1 MPAAVVERRILGHG
15 GKNWVTETSAPDAIN
30 QLPKFISFVAG
41 ALHRNGHSVGDS
53 IAIAVGTCRRW
64 AAGGGHVTPITRSRA
79 AAAIAEW
86 ESKKSQTKHGVRL
99 SVNLAGAGWLP
110 GPDAEWKKLVG
121 GKVVSRKPFGQGHHE
136 GVKEASGV
144 AKHHGFTDAQ
154 IAEATKAMTAR
165 AKERQAAD
173 KARHDRGLT
182 GAQAAEEILAKTGH
196 GKATKDTAKADR
208 NALVKHMRAEE
219 RKEAAAVGHN
229 GPIRHGGKVPKETT
243 KARPGRS
250 GPGRGKQ
257 RSPKGLS
264 PGIEA
269 QRQELLK
276 RIAAMTADI
285 NARAQGH
292 EKQAAQAH
300 KEGKL
305 GKAFRS
311 LGRAVGLRRALHAHH
326 NAAAGVLLGSTTK
339 GAKLRAHLERAA
351 VRQHGKANVASGR
364 AFGAAAGAAG
374 SATAVT
380 AVYGGMHAAKLFGMS
395 NGDSVPTIDL
405 AGFKASQKRAPV
417 GGPTGG
423 QWTPVGGAAPATPKG
438 TVGVTPALKSWAQK
452 QIGHYPP
459 NVNTAALRTKWDNWF
474 RFLTLP
480 PATQARL
487 AKANP
492 GKTPKRPVKP
502 PIAQLPFLLSNG
514 GAMEQ
519 LELASA
525 VPANGTSDGQ
535 SVDLDTVLTKHI
547 RSGHK
552 MRVPKGTAPAGLK
565 KMHSFLHRKG
575 RANHT
580 HGKAMSMSL
589 DQGAFAVQ
597 LAEARRAAQE
607 LAAQQNAGQ
616 VKGVSG
622 TSSEARKA
630 ASSKGQALSDGSFP
644 VTSPD
649 LLRRA
654 LLSYGRAVEAGKGAQ
669 VKALILRNAERLG
682 KPADWGQ
689 LMSWAHGGQ
698 SMSNPATALGR
709 VLGGT
714 VELARRGRP
723 MAHPYRPTGPERT
736 HVVSNLKAARALRR
750 KGNSRQAASIEGS
763 LIAKA
768 TNRAR
773 AMPDGSRRAHTTEE
787 ARLGIAVLT
796 KMAGVKGTGFDTVI
810 PRQPAPG
817 TANVAK
823 AKGPQPTGTIPAQA
837 LHAKAGG
844 PSAPSSPAVQALRA
858 RGGSSVPGGRTQVAA
873 ALHPHTETRR
883 N

>member
-1 MPAAVVERRILGHG
+1 MITFDPYLSTVFAEHRGKAPSVNLAVDSLVKASTPEPVGPHALWKKKGFH
-15 GKNWVTETSAPDAIN
+15 
-30 QLPKFISFVAG
+30 LPYYVQHIANDLREKRGMDES
-41 ALHRNGHSVGDS
+41 R
-53 IAIAVGTCRRW
+53 AIAVALGAVKRW
-64 AAGGGHVTPITRSRA
+64 ARGGGKVDPTTRA
-79 AAAIAEW
+79 AAAKAVAEW
-86 ESKKSQTKHGVRL
+86 EATKARAHSVKSEKNL
-99 SVNLAGAGWLP
+99 SVELAGAGWLP
-110 GPDAEWKKLVG
+110 GPDAEWRKLVG

-154 IAEATKAMTAR
+154 IAEATRQMTAR

-208 NALVKHMRAEE
+208 YALVKHMRAEE
-219 RKEAAAVGHN
+219 QKEAAAVGHT
-229 GPIRHGGKVPKETT
+229 GPIRHGGKAPKETT
-243 KARPGRS
+243 RPRSGRS

-257 RSPKGLS
+257 RTSKGLS

-351 VRQHGKANVASGR
+351 TRQHGKAHIASGK
-364 AFGAAAGAAG
+364 AFGAAAGTVG
-374 SATAVT
+374 GATAVT

-459 NVNTAALRTKWDNWF
+459 HVNTAALRTKWDNWF

-480 PATQARL
+480 PATQAKL

-514 GAMEQ
+514 GSVTHLNFAGTEPDADDMTGHVR
-519 LELASA
+519 AS
-525 VPANGTSDGQ
+525 VPKGHGMRVPNGTEPAKVAKMHGYLHRQGNAKHSHGKTTNM
-535 SVDLDTVLTKHI
+535 SVDLSKLTTKARKALPSSAFAYVDADGNGHFPIHDAAHVRNALSRIGQGAQHSDKAKKKVLAAAKRMGIGQGANMSITDPTVTALDFAA
-547 RSGHK
+547 RSLPHAQFPRVQTNPKPARGVGSAMATYRQPVTSTAHAGNEMFPPRARRGGGPGNSVAPYRQPK
-552 MRVPKGTAPAGLK
+552 SGQKPAGVPLGVPKG
-565 KMHSFLHRKG
+565 
-575 RANHT
+575 
-580 HGKAMSMSL
+580 
-589 DQGAFAVQ
+589 
-597 LAEARRAAQE
+597 
-607 LAAQQNAGQ
+607 
-616 VKGVSG
+616 SG
-622 TSSEARKA
+622 TMQIYTPANPAEHSH
-630 ASSKGQALSDGSFP
+630 
-644 VTSPD
+644 VM
-649 LLRRA
+649 RA
-654 LLSYGRAVEAGKGAQ
+654 L
-669 VKALILRNAERLG
+669 
-682 KPADWGQ
+682 
-689 LMSWAHGGQ
+689 
-698 SMSNPATALGR
+698 
-709 VLGGT
+709 
-714 VELARRGRP
+714 RG
-723 MAHPYRPTGPERT
+723 
-736 HVVSNLKAARALRR
+736 ARALRR
-750 KGNSRQAASIEGS
+750 QGRTAQANSVMAGLVRQVTG
-763 LIAKA
+763 
-768 TNRAR
+768 RAR
-773 AMPDGSRRAHTTEE
+773 KMPSGERRAHTIREVTSGL
-787 ARLGIAVLT
+787 AQ
-796 KMAGVKGTGFDTVI
+796 M
-810 PRQPAPG
+810 
-817 TANVAK
+817 
-823 AKGPQPTGTIPAQA
+823 AKGVQGITTSGATGV
-837 LHAKAGG
+837 HKG
-844 PSAPSSPAVQALRA
+844 PPV
-858 RGGSSVPGGRTQVAA
+858 
-873 ALHPHTETRR
+873 
-883 N
+883 